1 MSGSLCGANCAA
13 CGMHKS
19 CRGCRE
25 SGGAP
30 FGREC
35 LLARYIKQGREAE
48 LHAWKQESIAA
59 LNDLKI
65 SGMGAVEELYPLIG
79 RFVNLEYPLPGGRVR
94 LLDDDEI
101 YLGNQLPAVDG
112 RCFGVVAGEDFLL
125 VGSYGAGGS
134 EPELIAYR
142 RRQGKR

>member
-1 MSGSLCGANCAA
+1 MNDNFCGADCAA
-13 CGMHKS
+13 CGMRKG
-19 CRGCRE
+19 CRGCRK

-48 LHAWKQESIAA
+48 LHAWKRASIAA

-65 SGMGAVEELYPLIG
+65 PGMGAVEELYPLIG
-79 RFVNLEYPLPGGRVR
+79 CFVNLEYPLPGGRVR
-94 LLDDDEI
+94 LLDDAEI
-101 YLGNQLPAVDG
+101 YLGNQLPAADG

-134 EPELIAYR
+134 DPELIAYR
-142 RRQGKR
+142 RR